1 MCLLHFSISFSFAL
15 HFPSVEMRSI
25 DRTIGGETSSR
36 GRHFAL
42 SFVMYFFIIHL
53 LQPYRAALRLP
64 GRSIDILPTAAA
76 EPAELVVEHGVSMDH
91 RTMTEREIFV
101 MPQRWSCY
109 IWSTRIG
116 YGLQME
122 WDLAV
127 GDEFQGLIYILAASL
142 TYIFFSR
149 CFWSFTSSSWNYS
162 YSLVVEVVVVYVS
175 GRNASCNLCCFSWFS
190 LLILR
195 TIDMWLVTTSLLY
208 SFFLG
213 INYLKD

>member
-1 MCLLHFSISFSFAL
+1 MYIYILCLLHFSISFSFAL

-109 IWSTRIG
+109 
-116 YGLQME
+116 M
-122 WDLAV
+122 V
-127 GDEFQGLIYILAASL
+127 DENWLRLRASDGMGPCGRRWVSRSHIYPCRLVDIHIL
-142 TYIFFSR
+142 
-149 CFWSFTSSSWNYS
+149 
-162 YSLVVEVVVVYVS
+162 
-175 GRNASCNLCCFSWFS
+175 FS
-190 LLILR
+190 LLLIF
-195 TIDMWLVTTSLLY
+195 Y
-208 SFFLG
+208 FQ
-213 INYLKD
+213 